1 VVPSTMTFSSH
12 MFRDP
17 SILSEIR
24 ESVLDTIQPGK
35 GIKFNMKRLEKKPLL
50 LSMYAETLRFGVQIH
65 IPRCSP
71 HQEIRVGNK
80 IIPRDKLVLVNT
92 WVAHSDE
99 EVWNTRDGEF
109 PLDTFWSR
117 RFLVDPRDSLSGP
130 IRKHNDQQQK
140 QQKQQQQPRQQQQ
153 PTHNKEGVH
162 FSIEGLDG
170 AWIPYG
176 GKFIPK
182 KRI

>member
-1 VVPSTMTFSSH
+1 

-17 SILSEIR
+17 STLGEIR

-35 GIKFNMKRLEKKPLL
+35 GIKFDMKRLEKKPLF

-65 IPRCSP
+65 IPRCAP
-71 HQEIRVGNK
+71 HQELRVGNK
-80 IIPRDKLVLVNT
+80 LIPKDKLVLVNT
-92 WVAHSDE
+92 WVAHTDE
-99 EVWNTRDGEF
+99 EVWNTRDGAF

-117 RFLVDPRDSLSGP
+117 RFLVDSKDPLSGP
-130 IRKHNDQQQK
+130 VRKGHGQSQS
-140 QQKQQQQPRQQQQ
+140 
-153 PTHNKEGVH
+153 HSEGVH

-176 GKFIPK
+176 GNIF
-182 KRI
+182 RLS